1 MNDNEDTK
9 KQLDELLERVKP
21 LLQNQS
27 LNAQEIALLMQLQT
41 ELRLLET
48 AFQNQVFQ
56 RISNHDESSRIRI
69 VNELEDEVLQM
80 KKNISSTISRIQILS
95 P

>member
-1 MNDNEDTK
+1 MTNNEDTK

-41 ELRLLET
+41 ELILLET
-48 AFQNQVFQ
+48 AFQNQIVQ
-56 RISNHDESSRIRI
+56 RISNNDESSRIRI
-69 VNELEDEVLQM
+69 VNELEIEVFQM
-80 KKNISSTISRIQILS
+80 YKNINSTISHIQNL
-95 P
+95 